1 MKTLKPLITIG
12 LLLLLL
18 ACEHDGLRGTY
29 VGQKGSFLEKMT
41 FISNNKVELTFF
53 GSTTEATYTKEDNKV
68 KINNAGEN
76 QIFTISDDG
85 CLHGGGFIGTYC
97 KE

>member
-1 MKTLKPLITIG
+1 MKVLKPLITISLS
-12 LLLLLL
+12 LLLFG
-18 ACEHDGLRGTY
+18 CTDDGLHGTY

-41 FISNNKVELTFF
+41 FVSSNKVELTFF

-68 KINNAGEN
+68 KIDNAGEN
-76 QIFTISDDG
+76 QIFTISDNG
-85 CLHGGGFIGTYC
+85 CLEGGGFIGTYC